1 MNADA
6 LTRSVITRRFRLG
19 ELDNAAAAVHRR
31 VPAARHGFDG
41 WLAAEPPGANVQRQV
56 LRALLLDTRVPLTVD
71 ARVRDGIVTL
81 SGLVASEWER
91 GHARS
96 SASRVPG
103 VLGIADHLSVLPRSG
118 TGRQSIG
125 KAVEAALART
135 AIADLAELTVD
146 TPSPGTL
153 ALSGAVTSRSD
164 HDLAVATAWSVT
176 EVEAVHDCIQIEHR
190 PVPRRAAAV
199 PRALTRY
206 QEESHVR

>member
-1 MNADA
+1 MNADEP
-6 LTRSVITRRFRLG
+6 TRGVITRRFRLD
-19 ELDNAAAAVHRR
+19 ELDSAAAAADRK
-31 VPAARHGFDG
+31 VPAPRPAFGG
-41 WLAAEPPGANVQRQV
+41 WLAAKPPDADLHRQV

-96 SASRVPG
+96 STSCVSG
-103 VLGIADHLSVLPRSG
+103 VLGITDHLSVLPRSG
-118 TGRQSIG
+118 TGGQSIG

-135 AIADLAELTVD
+135 AIADLGELTVD
-146 TPSPGTL
+146 TPSTGTV

-176 EVEAVHDCIQIEHR
+176 EVEAVHDCIQVEHR
-190 PVPRRAAAV
+190 PVPRRAGAV

-206 QEESHVR
+206 PEESHAS

>member
-41 WLAAEPPGANVQRQV
+41 WLGAELPDANVQRQV

-71 ARVRDGIVTL
+71 ARVHDGIVTL

-96 SASRVPG
+96 SASSVPG
-103 VLGIADHLSVLPRSG
+103 VLGIADHLSILPRSG
-118 TGRQSIG
+118 GSRLGRPAS
-125 KAVEAALART
+125 
-135 AIADLAELTVD
+135 
-146 TPSPGTL
+146 
-153 ALSGAVTSRSD
+153 
-164 HDLAVATAWSVT
+164 
-176 EVEAVHDCIQIEHR
+176 
-190 PVPRRAAAV
+190 
-199 PRALTRY
+199 
-206 QEESHVR
+206 

>member
-41 WLAAEPPGANVQRQV
+41 WLPEPPDADVQRRV

-71 ARVRDGIVTL
+71 ARVHDGIVTL
-81 SGLVASEWER
+81 TGLVASEWER

-96 SASRVPG
+96 SVSSVPG

-118 TGRQSIG
+118 RSRLGRPAS
-125 KAVEAALART
+125 
-135 AIADLAELTVD
+135 
-146 TPSPGTL
+146 
-153 ALSGAVTSRSD
+153 
-164 HDLAVATAWSVT
+164 
-176 EVEAVHDCIQIEHR
+176 
-190 PVPRRAAAV
+190 
-199 PRALTRY
+199 
-206 QEESHVR
+206 